1 MDFLRGLLKTQYI
14 VRASNVIKNYNL
26 MVDADKKNME
36 NKQNFEKYFYRS
48 NRAVAVNKP
57 YQPIP

>member
-1 MDFLRGLLKTQYI
+1 
-14 VRASNVIKNYNL
+14 
-26 MVDADKKNME
+26 ME

-57 YQPIP
+57 YQPIPWF